1 MTTKIKIND
10 REYDSENLTD
20 KAKIH
25 LSYLQFITAR
35 LEELENMQALLQCAK
50 NSYIDSL
57 KKEMLSKK
65 SGFLFGDE

>member
-50 NSYIDSL
+50 NQLYR
-57 KKEMLSKK
+57 
-65 SGFLFGDE
+65 